1 MCKLWVPEQPY
12 PLEISHGALGESQV
26 PICLER
32 QRLCQQVLPLGVP
45 VLGEKVHMDVGATW
59 QNDAPPSA
67 ADTATS
73 PAIFES
79 TAHSMEGDS
88 DLSHCLKLNKLWYV
102 IFYLFDLG
110 HLLVR

>member
-12 PLEISHGALGESQV
+12 PLEISYGALGESQG
-26 PICLER
+26 PICLEG
-32 QRLCQQVLPLGVP
+32 QPLCHQVLPLGVP
-45 VLGEKVHMDVGATW
+45 VPGQKVHMDVGATW

-73 PAIFES
+73 PATFET

-88 DLSHCLKLNKLWYV
+88 DL
-102 IFYLFDLG
+102 
-110 HLLVR
+110 